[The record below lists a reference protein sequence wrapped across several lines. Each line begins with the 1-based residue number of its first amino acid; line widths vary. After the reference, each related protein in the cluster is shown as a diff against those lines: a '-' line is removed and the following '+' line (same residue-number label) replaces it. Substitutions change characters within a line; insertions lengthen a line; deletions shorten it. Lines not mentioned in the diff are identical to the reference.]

1 MPLKKYG
8 VLVARA
14 IERRREGGTDS
25 PHYQI
30 RLADGVGASYRAA
43 VNVQSQESPSELL
56 YLVDDDLR
64 HPITAALAGLTP
76 GWHPLG
82 ARGGLDFIRG
92 NLFARADMRALP
104 PDVTGPD
111 NDLADVLDH
120 FVERAIA
127 EPDALVYAFG
137 EPWGPENARDKVFGF
152 RPGNGVHDIH
162 MNQGNSGRFRGD
174 DGVWQDGGLLLHF
187 PGESRWV
194 GIFLAFQSQAWHTDD
209 TTGHALAA
217 PAPLPTPAP
226 VPIPTPVPVPEDGAV
241 RILAAMVN
249 PNGGAPERETVLL
262 LNASPQPVDLSGWR
276 VADRMSQTCSLP
288 SVRLDAGAVLTVP
301 LRDNVQLGN
310 KGGSITLLDKAGLKV
325 AGVAYTAEEA
335 KREGWTVTF

>member
-14 IERRREGGTDS
+14 VERRREGGTDS
-25 PHYQI
+25 PHYQL
-30 RLADGVGASYRAA
+30 RLADGVGATYRAA
-43 VNVQSQESPSELL
+43 VNVLSQESPSELL
-56 YLVDDDLR
+56 YLVDDDLK
-64 HPITAALAGLTP
+64 HPITGTLAALTP
-76 GWHPLG
+76 GWHQLAP
-82 ARGGLDFIRG
+82 RGGLDFIRG
-92 NLFARADMRALP
+92 NLFDRADMRALP

-120 FVERAIA
+120 FIQRAIA

-137 EPWGPENARDKVFGF
+137 EPWGPESARDKVFGF

-162 MNQGNSGRFRGD
+162 MNQGNSSRFRGD
-174 DGVWQDGGLLLHF
+174 DGVFQDGGLILHF
-187 PGESRWV
+187 PGENRWV

-209 TTGHALAA
+209 ATGHAIAA
-217 PAPLPTPAP
+217 PAPPPTPPSPPAP
-226 VPIPTPVPVPEDGAV
+226 PAPDDGAV

-249 PNGGAPERETVLL
+249 PNGGAPEHESVLL
-262 LNASPQPVDLSGWR
+262 LNASPQAVDLTGWR
-276 VADRMSQTCSLP
+276 VADRMSQSCALP
-288 SVRLDAGAVLTVP
+288 AVKLDAGAALNVP
-301 LRDNVQLGN
+301 LRENVQLGN

-325 AGVAYTAEEA
+325 TGVAYTADQA